1 MELQNLKCV
10 MVVDENF
17 PLGIL
22 VNTAAIMGIPLGKN
36 LPEIVGVD
44 VVDQS
49 GNEHLGIVKF
59 PIPVLKASPGQIKEI
74 RRTLYQPD
82 FQDVTVVDFTDLA
95 QSCKTYVEFI
105 DKMAGISEA
114 ELQYFGL
121 AICGVKK
128 KINRLTGSMP
138 LLRE

>member
-10 MVVDENF
+10 MVVDENL

-22 VNTAAIMGIPLGKN
+22 ANTAAIMGIPLGKN